1 MKVIIDTN
9 GLMIPV
15 QFKVDIFTELQ
26 RLGYN
31 EFIVPQAVV
40 NELNTLAKKSRGAD
54 KTAAKVAMALA
65 RRCEIVDATGVADD
79 VIVELASNLGIA
91 VLTNDIELK
100 GRLLRKGI
108 TVIYL
113 RQKGRLEIT

>member
-31 EFIVPQAVV
+31 EFMVPQAVV
-40 NELNTLAKKSRGAD
+40 NELDKLARKSRGAD
-54 KTAAKVAMALA
+54 KTAAKVAISLA
-65 RRCEIVDATGVADD
+65 RRCEIIDETGVADD
-79 VIVELASNLGIA
+79 VIVKLASGLGIA
-91 VLTNDIELK
+91 VLTNDIELR
-100 GRLLRKGI
+100 GRLRRKGV
-108 TVIYL
+108 TVIQL
-113 RQKGRLEIT
+113 RQRNRLEIT